1 MAKIQAAFCLLVA
14 LTVMLQ
20 VDAGYLYPRKELY
33 GKSSIPEHTK
43 HAMANV
49 PISCFY
55 LWCDSRTEEKENSNC
70 LWNIPK
76 SFKYN

>member
-33 GKSSIPEHTK
+33 GKSSIPIEHTK
-43 HAMANV
+43 HTMANV

-55 LWCDSRTEEKENSNC
+55 L
-70 LWNIPK
+70 
-76 SFKYN
+76 